1 MKADVTDKINKIF
14 QIFIILIILIY
25 TLVNLISYVNFANK
39 FDSIDEVETCSSF
52 FPGVNETR
60 FENKND
66 VSIKKTDIYVLPEI
80 ENIYCLGKI
89 VNFEKNPDE
98 VFFTVGSNTKFI
110 NFVIFLSMVSIFILY
125 YFFFNKVN
133 YKFLNVGLTL
143 FFTINFYHSLNS
155 ISYFLIIFP
164 SLIFYYLENNKK
176 QNKKEKYEL
185 NSRVKF
191 KHIGVLMTLFVIIQ
205 ASSHNFETLD
215 WDINSFIVSAMDIG
229 RGNLPLENQFE
240 TKQPLLFII
249 YFLFTKLSFG
259 NLIVIKLLNDLM
271 LFLNCI
277 LIYKI
282 IGTNKNNKNNLDAFV
297 ASLIFVLFTSN
308 YWYHPGYSEIYSIF
322 FIASSYLLI
331 VKPNITKLNLLIS
344 GVLFS
349 FSTMVNIGSIL
360 FIFPLLISIYSRQ
373 KKKLKN
379 LVFYIYGFTFS
390 HFFLFL
396 IYLFSGLLN
405 TYLISFIKIPLSYA
419 NSEFNLLNEI
429 QVFSESFLNYNL
441 LIFIILILCF
451 SITISR
457 VISNYLIERKIFIDS
472 DLELLLFLITSF
484 IFYYSAGKGYYHHLL
499 FALFFLSFGAKEIPT
514 KKFKIVI
521 YFILFIS
528 SVQVVLNFLPH
539 STNNLRNL
547 NNIENNYPVKEVSKN
562 LSRYLDKEDRV
573 FSTNNILILYYLNK
587 PNSSYIVH
595 PSLYEYKE
603 ITKVL
608 TENNKINKDEISYQL
623 SLKPKLIEGLDSH
636 LISNEYKEIRFQ
648 NIRKEL
654 INYWEKENQILIH
667 FKDS

>member
-1 MKADVTDKINKIF
+1 
-14 QIFIILIILIY
+14 
-25 TLVNLISYVNFANK
+25 
-39 FDSIDEVETCSSF
+39 
-52 FPGVNETR
+52 
-60 FENKND
+60 
-66 VSIKKTDIYVLPEI
+66 
-80 ENIYCLGKI
+80 
-89 VNFEKNPDE
+89 
-98 VFFTVGSNTKFI
+98 
-110 NFVIFLSMVSIFILY
+110 
-125 YFFFNKVN
+125 
-133 YKFLNVGLTL
+133 
-143 FFTINFYHSLNS
+143 
-155 ISYFLIIFP
+155 
-164 SLIFYYLENNKK
+164 
-176 QNKKEKYEL
+176 
-185 NSRVKF
+185 
-191 KHIGVLMTLFVIIQ
+191 
-205 ASSHNFETLD
+205 
-215 WDINSFIVSAMDIG
+215 
-229 RGNLPLENQFE
+229 
-240 TKQPLLFII
+240 
-249 YFLFTKLSFG
+249 
-259 NLIVIKLLNDLM
+259 
-271 LFLNCI
+271 
-277 LIYKI
+277 
-282 IGTNKNNKNNLDAFV
+282 
-297 ASLIFVLFTSN
+297 
-308 YWYHPGYSEIYSIF
+308 
-322 FIASSYLLI
+322 
-331 VKPNITKLNLLIS
+331 
-344 GVLFS
+344 
-349 FSTMVNIGSIL
+349 MVNIGSIL

-379 LVFYIYGFTFS
+379 LVFYIYGFAFS

-457 VISNYLIERKIFIDS
+457 VISNYLIERKIFINS

-562 LSRYLDKEDRV
+562 LSKYLDKEDRV

-595 PSLYEYKE
+595 PSLYEYEE